1 MCRASEVQSR
11 ISNSHAYSYSC
22 ALSSRSLGG
31 ARPDHPLSQAEQ
43 WAARMGRR
51 GRRRSGVDWAV
62 GIAIQFVYVAIL
74 SVRRSV
80 RLYACVSAWF
90 MI

>member
-1 MCRASEVQSR
+1 MCRASAVQSR

-43 WAARMGRR
+43 WAAAMAKR
-51 GRRRSGVDWAV
+51 GRRRRVDWVV

-74 SVRRSV
+74 SVRPSV
-80 RLYACVSAWF
+80 CPSACVSAWF

>member
-1 MCRASEVQSR
+1 MCRASAVQSR

-43 WAARMGRR
+43 WAARMDKR
-51 GRRRSGVDWAV
+51 GQMPSGV

-74 SVRRSV
+74 SVRPYV
-80 RLYACVSAWF
+80 
-90 MI
+90 